1 MSSTRT
7 GKQAMGRA
15 VVIGGSIAGLLSAR
29 VLSDSFEEV
38 VLLERDP
45 PPLGPEPRKGA
56 PQGRHVHAILQTG
69 LQVMAGFF
77 PGLIQQVQREGGMIA
92 DTSRDVAW
100 FHFGSWKP
108 RYQSRVEGVMSTRP
122 FMEWLIYRRVAALP
136 NVKLRHGCS
145 VDGLIEDADRTGIQG
160 VRVKGPEG
168 EETLQASL
176 VVDASGRGTRAPRW
190 LEELGYGRPEQEEV
204 SINLA
209 YTSRFYERPP
219 DFKED
224 WRYVLL
230 FARPPESW
238 RSGMMCDVE
247 DGRWQVSLN
256 GYFGDHPPTDDEG
269 FLEYART
276 LPTRTIYDAIK
287 NARPLTPPIVHK
299 YPASRWTHYER
310 LPRLPEGFI
319 VLGDAACSFNPIYAQ
334 GMTVSAL
341 GARLLAQCL
350 AEQARS
356 SPGQLRGLSTRFQR
370 RLCKVISTPW
380 RMSTFT
386 DLRYPQTQGRR
397 PFGLRLVQWSMVTL
411 IDMASWNVRLCHQ
424 LFLVV
429 HMQAK
434 GKTLMNPGILF
445 PFLAY
450 ALKSLFVGL
459 PRRAN
464 VSPLPPARL

>member
-1 MSSTRT
+1 
-7 GKQAMGRA
+7 
-15 VVIGGSIAGLLSAR
+15 
-29 VLSDSFEEV
+29 
-38 VLLERDP
+38 
-45 PPLGPEPRKGA
+45 
-56 PQGRHVHAILQTG
+56 
-69 LQVMAGFF
+69 
-77 PGLIQQVQREGGMIA
+77 
-92 DTSRDVAW
+92 
-100 FHFGSWKP
+100 
-108 RYQSRVEGVMSTRP
+108 
-122 FMEWLIYRRVAALP
+122 MEWLIYRRVAALP

-145 VDGLIEDADRTGIQG
+145 VDGLLEDAGRTGIQG
-160 VRVKGPEG
+160 VRVKGPQG
-168 EETLQASL
+168 EETIQASL

-219 DFKED
+219 DFRED
-224 WRYVLL
+224 WKYVLL

-238 RSGMMCDVE
+238 RCGMMCDVE
-247 DGRWQVSLN
+247 NGRWQVSLN

-276 LPTRTIYDAIK
+276 LPTTTIYDAIK
-287 NARPLTPPIVHK
+287 DARPLTPPIMHK
-299 YPASRWTHYER
+299 YPASRWIHYER
-310 LPRLPEGFI
+310 LPRLPEGFL

-341 GARLLAQCL
+341 GARLLEECL

-356 SPGQLRGLSTRFQR
+356 SPGRLRGLSTRFQR
-370 RLCKVISTPW
+370 RLCKVIATPW

-424 LFLVV
+424 LFQVV

-434 GKTLMNPGILF
+434 GKTLMNPAILF

-450 ALKSLFVGL
+450 ALKSLVVPL

-464 VSPLPPARL
+464 VSPLPPSRM